1 MSMPEH
7 VHSPAKRAHMH
18 KRAARALDVACTW
31 YAHACTCTRARART
45 CTPPQAGDLEFEF
58 MHHFFDTLFLSSF
71 SATGLAA
78 LVAQYFHYRRLS
90 ARHAERAL
98 ASASKD
104 ELVGVSAF

>member
-1 MSMPEH
+1 
-7 VHSPAKRAHMH
+7 
-18 KRAARALDVACTW
+18 
-31 YAHACTCTRARART
+31 
-45 CTPPQAGDLEFEF
+45 